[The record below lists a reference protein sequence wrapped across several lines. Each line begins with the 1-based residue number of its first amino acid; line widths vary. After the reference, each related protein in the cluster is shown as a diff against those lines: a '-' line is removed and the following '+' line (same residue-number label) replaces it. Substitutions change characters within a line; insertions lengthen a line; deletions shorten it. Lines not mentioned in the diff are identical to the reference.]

1 MRTRL
6 ESSFVTKKFTNLTV
20 IVQVVV
26 WIARK
31 SGEDNPE

>member
-6 ESSFVTKKFTNLTV
+6 KSSFMTKKFTNLTV

-26 WIARK
+26 NCEKVW
-31 SGEDNPE
+31 GG